1 MIHIV
6 DDYYVG
12 ADEVCY
18 TVYQKKGA
26 IREGKETEVVK
37 PVHYFNS
44 FEKAVMDAV
53 ELYRRRKLS
62 GMDSELIEA
71 VKALKTVNNEL
82 SHVLQAVTE

>member
-6 DDYYVG
+6 GDYYVG
-12 ADEVCY
+12 ADDLCY
-18 TVYQKKGA
+18 TVYQKKRA
-26 IREGKETEVVK
+26 VREGKETEVVK

-53 ELYRRRKLS
+53 ELYRRCRLS

-82 SHVLQAVTE
+82 RDLLQAVRE